1 MDCNKDW
8 IIEMDAEK
16 VPAKKESRLDK
27 LILIEAPNE
36 RYILN
41 IEPQGY
47 LDYTMPARMLRYRS
61 DIWEYTIQKHMGTP
75 SIKQAVIYFF
85 KEHDNKRYDLSDRW
99 GLEETLKFSYRS
111 IKVWEMKKCPVI
123 EKKLVGL
130 YPILPLME
138 KNEDET
144 DENILKDTISVI
156 KTVDNESL
164 QADLLAVTS
173 ILASERFT
181 SDLVKK
187 YIRREMLM
195 DSPLFH
201 EWVEEERKEAAKEA
215 TEKAQKDTTK
225 KNILDLLL
233 EKFDFVPKDIREDV
247 QSMDDIEAL
256 DGLVKKIIKVDTIDD
271 FKNLLRKVKNM

>member
-1 MDCNKDW
+1 
-8 IIEMDAEK
+8 
-16 VPAKKESRLDK
+16 
-27 LILIEAPNE
+27 
-36 RYILN
+36 
-41 IEPQGY
+41 
-47 LDYTMPARMLRYRS
+47 MPARMLRYRS

-138 KNEDET
+138 KSEDET

-156 KTVDNESL
+156 KTVDNEAL

-181 SDLVKK
+181 SDLVK
-187 YIRREMLM
+187 
-195 DSPLFH
+195 
-201 EWVEEERKEAAKEA
+201 
-215 TEKAQKDTTK
+215 
-225 KNILDLLL
+225 NI
-233 EKFDFVPKDIREDV
+233 
-247 QSMDDIEAL
+247 
-256 DGLVKKIIKVDTIDD
+256 
-271 FKNLLRKVKNM
+271 

>member
-1 MDCNKDW
+1 MKD
-8 IIEMDAEK
+8 
-16 VPAKKESRLDK
+16 
-27 LILIEAPNE
+27 
-36 RYILN
+36 ILN

-99 GLEETLKFSYRS
+99 GSEETLKFSYRS